1 MYLSLIV
8 FNIFCSFTGDVKL
21 KGLIVVADEGY
32 SPKIVKL

>member
-1 MYLSLIV
+1 MYLSLSLYL
-8 FNIFCSFTGDVKL
+8 IFCSFTGDVKL